1 MGKVVLLSGM
11 KLEAFVE
18 LMKEWRKRQLEKEKE
33 ELKRELEL
41 DEVES

>member
-18 LMKEWRKRQLEKEKE
+18 LMKERRKRRLEMLKK

-41 DEVES
+41 DEVEL